1 MRAWQPE
8 DPVDREE
15 WERRAAAQAREF
27 YSRRRPAPPP
37 GPAAGKPPAEIS
49 PGQKKEPSPAELPEE
64 SPKTAP
70 GDPRGE
76 VPSGREGNFPAE
88 TRRGSCG
95 GKEGK
100 GAERSS
106 PAEMTGMS
114 LKTAPGDPRG
124 EVSSGRGGNFPAE
137 TRRGNS
143 IENGKTKPEQAARE
157 KPAGGRSRIPAP
169 GRTPRRPPLAPD
181 QLLLLSLLFLLSQER
196 ADPRLLLA
204 VAYILLAGEGGEE
217 RG

>member
-49 PGQKKEPSPAELPEE
+49 PGQKGTP
-64 SPKTAP
+64 
-70 GDPRGE
+70 
-76 VPSGREGNFPAE
+76 
-88 TRRGSCG
+88 
-95 GKEGK
+95 
-100 GAERSS
+100 S

-114 LKTAPGDPRG
+114 PKTTPGDPRG
-124 EVSSGRGGNFPAE
+124 EAPSERGGNLPE
-137 TRRGNS
+137 GTRRGNS

-169 GRTPRRPPLAPD
+169 GRAPRRPPLAPD

>member
-49 PGQKKEPSPAELPEE
+49 PGQKGTP
-64 SPKTAP
+64 
-70 GDPRGE
+70 
-76 VPSGREGNFPAE
+76 
-88 TRRGSCG
+88 
-95 GKEGK
+95 
-100 GAERSS
+100 S

-114 LKTAPGDPRG
+114 PKTTPGDPRD
-124 EVSSGRGGNFPAE
+124 EIPLEGRGKTPAE
-137 TRRGNS
+137 ARRGS
-143 IENGKTKPEQAARE
+143 CGRTGETKPAERARE

-169 GRTPRRPPLAPD
+169 GRAPRRPPLAPD

>member
-49 PGQKKEPSPAELPEE
+49 PGLKGTPSPAEMPEE
-64 SPKTAP
+64 
-70 GDPRGE
+70 
-76 VPSGREGNFPAE
+76 NQ
-88 TRRGSCG
+88 
-95 GKEGK
+95 
-100 GAERSS
+100 
-106 PAEMTGMS
+106 
-114 LKTAPGDPRG
+114 KTAPGDPRG
-124 EVSSGRGGNFPAE
+124 EVSSERERKIPAETRQGNCGDDEEKGAERSFPAETAGMNPKTAPGDPRGEAPSERGGNLPEE

-169 GRTPRRPPLAPD
+169 GRAPRRPPLAPD